1 MTDSWKRT
9 KLNGKV
15 SDLPDRI
22 SSVFN
27 VPLSNIYVDGYICN
41 ECSYRDLKHL
51 EKILE
56 DAKSL
61 QQQSLKEKF
70 TKNNRT
76 NVVFLPT
83 LEFRLVSP
91 GRRNRLAMQWIKGRL
106 SVSAT
111 IFARRKSA
119 GGNMIGLNQQRKSHA
134 SSRYFGGW
142 VLAHFP
148 EQRLVI
154 EPIYCNAVFH
164 FKSKVK
170 WFIKIEALKKK
181 TESFS
186 VAFVGQW
193 GRPWWVDTWACD
205 MVWWYWSVDILFW
218 QLSIDH
224 NIDVQYAIPVCS
236 WASKLAIKCVIKH
249 WFPCG
254 ADGQSFS
261 QCTVTWLPNFLGW
274 IDFLTHGAPL
284 KMGSVWALIWG
295 SVCDLISMCNQMV
308 TSEIRE

>member
-41 ECSYRDLKHL
+41 ERSYRDLKHL

-70 TKNNRT
+70 TTNNRT
-76 NVVFLPT
+76 KRCVPSDS
-83 LEFRLVSP
+83 RISP
-91 GRRNRLAMQWIKGRL
+91 SISAPSKSLRHAMDQGRTFCFDVII
-106 SVSAT
+106 SAT

-134 SSRYFGGW
+134 SSCYFRGW

-170 WFIKIEALKKK
+170 WLIKIEALKKK

-193 GRPWWVDTWACD
+193 GR
-205 MVWWYWSVDILFW
+205 
-218 QLSIDH
+218 H
-224 NIDVQYAIPVCS
+224 
-236 WASKLAIKCVIKH
+236 
-249 WFPCG
+249 
-254 ADGQSFS
+254 
-261 QCTVTWLPNFLGW
+261 
-274 IDFLTHGAPL
+274 
-284 KMGSVWALIWG
+284 
-295 SVCDLISMCNQMV
+295 
-308 TSEIRE
+308 